1 MVNISK
7 IVKKSVYQKKYLLFR
22 LIYWHVFIYFK
33 KIFNVLFFYRKPFT
47 CNLGLEVKRMNSLK
61 LKFLIED
68 LWITVAKKKKEEI
81 TKMHRIYRKAFEVS
95 CKLTIIKHINFNFLH
110 FIQLFNFRLPTFFSI
125 PKYKSLCQKKH
136 I

>member
-1 MVNISK
+1 MYSFTLERFLTV
-7 IVKKSVYQKKYLLFR
+7 
-22 LIYWHVFIYFK
+22 
-33 KIFNVLFFYRKPFT
+33 FFYRKPFI